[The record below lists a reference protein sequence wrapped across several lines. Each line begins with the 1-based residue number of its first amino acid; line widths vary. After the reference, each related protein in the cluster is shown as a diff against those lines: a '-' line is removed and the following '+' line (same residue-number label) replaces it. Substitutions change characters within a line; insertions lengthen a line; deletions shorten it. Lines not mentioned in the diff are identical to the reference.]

1 MPSLKLTVRDWT
13 SAEAQNKLVSQPPF
27 FRFHVSLCK
36 KWRPTSETK
45 WNQIL
50 DRQCLFEGSYGC
62 GTSRWSCMQPA
73 EQELSKRTL
82 LPAIPVWSSLDFGG
96 LIAPALI
103 SFIGNQTI
111 PAASWRI
118 LQSSVVFPIYKT
130 RNASKQTSYSPREI
144 NSFNEQEQELPIA
157 FCLYI
162 ISHSIHVWYIFI
174 HIYHK
179 INSSCR

>member
-36 KWRPTSETK
+36 NEGQPPKQNETK
-45 WNQIL
+45 YWIDNAFLKALTAAVQVDDPVCSQLNKNCPKERCYRLYLFDPPLIL
-50 DRQCLFEGSYGC
+50 VVWLLLH
-62 GTSRWSCMQPA
+62 WS
-73 EQELSKRTL
+73 L
-82 LPAIPVWSSLDFGG
+82 L
-96 LIAPALI
+96 
-103 SFIGNQTI
+103 GNQTI

-130 RNASKQTSYSPREI
+130 SNASKQTSYSPREI
-144 NSFNEQEQELPIA
+144 NSFDEQEQELPIA